1 LTCSGWWARVSAP
14 SSLACICEFSSWWC
28 AISEAAYCG
37 SSC

>member
-1 LTCSGWWARVSAP
+1 
-14 SSLACICEFSSWWC
+14 LACICEFSSWWC